1 MYVEMYDMS
10 RINVIIKWA
19 DRRTWWSNEHVKKCK
34 CLMSNVKNITKNEQS
49 EECSD
54 KTSRSEDIM
63 IKWDEDVKMKK
74 TERQTKKW

>member
-1 MYVEMYDMS
+1 
-10 RINVIIKWA
+10 
-19 DRRTWWSNEHVKKCK
+19 
-34 CLMSNVKNITKNEQS
+34 MSNVKNITKNEQS